1 MSGLSDILDRELRKL
16 KPDLFPTQAKKAP
29 KKAAPV
35 HAKSISLGYCQGS
48 SDKVY
53 HVQLIM
59 SASGGFDVMF
69 QYGRRGGRLQEGIKN
84 AHPLPFS
91 EATYIYEELIREKM
105 AKGYKEI

>member
-29 KKAAPV
+29 KKVIPA
-35 HAKSISLGYCQGS
+35 AKSISLGYCQGS

-59 SASGGFDVMF
+59 SASGDFDVMF

-84 AHPLPFS
+84 PQPLSYS

>member
-16 KPDLFPTQAKKAP
+16 KPELFPTQVKEAP
-29 KKAAPV
+29 KKVTQAD
-35 HAKSISLGYCQGS
+35 AKSIMLGYCLGS

-53 HVQLIM
+53 YIQLVM
-59 SASGGFDVMF
+59 SAGGGFDVMF

-84 AHPLPFS
+84 AHPLSFS
-91 EATYIYEELIREKM
+91 EATYIYEELIREKK